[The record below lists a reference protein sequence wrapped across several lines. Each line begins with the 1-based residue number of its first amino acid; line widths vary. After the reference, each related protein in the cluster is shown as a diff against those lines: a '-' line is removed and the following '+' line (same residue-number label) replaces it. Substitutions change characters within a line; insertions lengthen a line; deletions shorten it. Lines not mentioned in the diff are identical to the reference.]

1 MQKYSA
7 KCYKFVSIF
16 GMRRTFNAFKR
27 VIIVILVSVVS
38 LYAGLYLL
46 LSIPFVQQKI
56 KSISVHELQNI
67 LHTELDIERISI
79 EPFNKVALHKLY
91 LKDLQGDTLL
101 YADRLSAGFEL
112 LPLLEKRLVFTT
124 IQFFGF
130 DIRLNRQT
138 PKDKLNFQFIADA
151 FLSKEREKREK
162 NIDLKI
168 RSILIRRGNL
178 SYDILSEPYH
188 PKGQFDKNHIRI
200 SNLLS
205 TLSIKALKTDSAN
218 IYLKRLSF
226 DESSGFKL
234 NELSFKA
241 VADSSRIAINQ
252 FNLALPNS
260 DVKIDSTFFDYSRVD
275 SLHHLADS
283 AYIYLNIDDS
293 PLILS
298 DLATFA
304 PALKRFEKP
313 INLHLNIDGSINHL
327 QMNSLRIRYTD
338 GISLTATG
346 NVDGIS
352 DPESAYIFGQISD
365 LYISPGG
372 LNTLIQSL
380 SSSSKEFPAAQN
392 LGYIRFRGDIS
403 GFFNNLVAYG
413 KIQTPRGNIH
423 SDLLLSYNFSKKIF
437 SYKGSIATELF
448 DLSNLFENK
457 NQFGKISFNLHI
469 DGNHPKN
476 GKINGAIEGEIGKIH
491 FKRYPYENIRLNGH
505 YSNTAYDGWL
515 EIDDP
520 NGKLSMYGIID
531 LQDKTPIFKFTAR
544 GENIKVHELKLTP
557 KYADSSLSFG
567 INANFVGN
575 SFDTAEGELSLD
587 STSFVNGD
595 KQFFLEKF
603 SIVAKNAGTPQ
614 SLQINSDILHGEIS
628 GQYSFKTLY
637 KSFLELLRP
646 CIPSLVKTEQEEAY
660 TNNKFQFHLS
670 FNNTEPISSAL
681 ELPVSFGEEGSIDGF
696 FDSEGQK
703 FRVNTVLPEFSIKR
717 SRFESS
723 QLVVE
728 KTDDRIHLQMHT
740 NGLNRKNQ
748 YILLS
753 LNADAQGDSL
763 NTQFNWSNIAEA
775 TFSGKVSA
783 TTHFLP
789 GTDEHPLNM
798 DIAIHPTKLILN
810 DTIWNLNPAKIE
822 IDTGIV
828 SIKNFEIRR
837 DSQYLSIN
845 GRASKTDQD
854 SVKLT
859 LNDIDLDYIFGS
871 LNIKNVTFGGRATG
885 DFIATNFSDIPI
897 MSTEKFEVKNFSY
910 NDAPIGDL
918 NLFSRWDNEN
928 KGILLQGK
936 ISQPDVPDTQIKGH
950 IFPTGDSLSLYFDTH
965 KLNLAFM
972 QPFVSK
978 IMQNF
983 EGDAYGKIHF
993 FGHFKALN
1001 VVGDAWLQN
1010 LRFGIE
1016 YLNTAY
1022 WLSDS
1027 IHLRPTSI
1035 YFNNVQ
1041 LNDAENHTAQVTGVL
1056 NHSHFKN
1063 MDYNIQINNA
1073 RNLLVFN
1080 ITEQQN
1086 PIYYGRIYGTGV
1098 GTIRGD
1104 MSRTNIDVN
1113 MSTNENS
1120 KFTFALSDNE
1130 TASDY
1135 QFITFVD
1142 RRQLLAERK
1151 DSTENRRPRPTSIP
1165 GAATKSAEK
1174 SLNINLQVDVSPQ
1187 STLYLIMDPD
1197 TGDEIKANGSGS
1209 LRIEYDRLSD
1219 LKLYG
1224 TYTLEKGNYNFSL
1237 QDVISREF
1245 AIQSGSSVTFRGNP
1259 KAADL
1264 SISASYTVTA
1274 NLQDLDESFADDKEL
1289 TRTNIPVQTI
1299 LSVNGDLQRPELAF
1313 DIQLP
1318 SLSQDI
1324 ERRVKNIISTDDMMN
1339 RQIIYLLAL
1348 GKFYTPDYMNVGQN
1362 RSNELASVASS
1373 TLSSQLNNL
1382 LSQISDNWNIGTNI
1396 RSDKG
1401 DFSDVEFELAL
1412 SSQLLNNRLIFNGNF
1427 GYRDNQINDNLFIG
1441 DFDLE
1446 YLLSKSGNLRLK
1458 AYNHYNDKNYY
1469 IKSALTTQGVGVI
1482 FKRDFV
1488 RFSDLF
1494 YRIRNQI
1501 NRIRKKRLNKKQ
1513 LETLSIPR
1521 EQESEPLIPETE
1533 VTDSSPI

>member
-7 KCYKFVSIF
+7 KCYKFVSTF
-16 GMRRTFNAFKR
+16 GMKKIFNALKR
-27 VIIVILVSVVS
+27 FITIILVTALC
-38 LYAGLYLL
+38 LYSGLYLL

-56 KSISVHELQNI
+56 KNISVHELKNI
-67 LHTELDIERISI
+67 LHTELDIDRVSI
-79 EPFNKVALHKLY
+79 QPFSKITLHKLY
-91 LKDLQGDTLL
+91 LKDLKGDTLL
-101 YADRLSAGFEL
+101 YSDKLSAGFEI
-112 LPLLEKRLVFTT
+112 LPLLDKKLVFTT

-130 DIRLNRQT
+130 DIHINRET
-138 PKDKLNFQFIADA
+138 HEDKLNFQFIADA
-151 FLSKEREKREK
+151 FRSEKPK
-162 NIDLKI
+162 KDNNINLKI
-168 RSILIRRGNL
+168 KSILIRRGNL
-178 SYDILSEPYH
+178 SYDVLSEPYNA
-188 PKGQFDKNHIRI
+188 KDKFDKNHIRI
-200 SNLLS
+200 TNLLS
-205 TLSIKALKTDSAN
+205 TLSIKALKKDSAN

-234 NELSFKA
+234 NKLSFKA
-241 VADSSRIAINQ
+241 ISDSNKIAINQ
-252 FNLALPNS
+252 FNLEMPNS
-260 DVKIDSTFFDYSRVD
+260 DLKIDSTFFDYSRVD

-283 AYIYLNIDDS
+283 AYIYLNIEDS
-293 PLILS
+293 KLRPS
-298 DLATFA
+298 DLSAFA
-304 PALKRFEKP
+304 PTLKKFEKP
-313 INLHLNIDGSINHL
+313 LNIHLNINGSINHL
-327 QMNSLRIRYTD
+327 QMNSLRLHYTD
-338 GISLTATG
+338 GISLTAEG

-352 DPESAYIFGQISD
+352 TPEKAYIFGRVTD
-365 LYISPGG
+365 LYVSSEG
-372 LNTLIQSL
+372 L
-380 SSSSKEFPAAQN
+380 SSIVNSSSTSKKN
-392 LGYIRFRGDIS
+392 LSVIEKLGTIRFKGDIS

-423 SDLLLSYNFSKKIF
+423 SDLLLSNNFSKKVF
-437 SYKGSIATELF
+437 SYKGVISTELF

-457 NQFGKISFNLHI
+457 NQLGKISFNLKV
-469 DGNHPKN
+469 DGNHPQN
-476 GKINGAIEGEIGKIH
+476 GKVNGSIEGEIGKIH

-515 EIDDP
+515 EVDDP

-531 LQDKTPIFKFTAR
+531 LLNKVPVFKFTAQ
-544 GENIKVHELKLTP
+544 GKNIKVHELKLTP

-587 STSFVNGD
+587 STTFVNGD
-595 KQFFLEKF
+595 NQFFLDKF
-603 SIVAKNAGTPQ
+603 SIIAKNTNTPQ
-614 SLQINSDILHGEIS
+614 SIQIKSDILNGHIYGE
-628 GQYSFKTLY
+628 YSFKTLY
-637 KSFLELLRP
+637 KSFIEVLSS
-646 CIPSLVKTEQEEAY
+646 CIPALIKSGKEE
-660 TNNKFQFHLS
+660 TITDNNFQFHFA
-670 FNNTEPISSAL
+670 FNNTESISSAL
-681 ELPVSFGEEGSIDGF
+681 ELPVSFGEEGHIDGF
-696 FDSEGQK
+696 FNSKEKQFK
-703 FRVNTVLPEFSIKR
+703 LNTLFPEFSIKK
-717 SRFESS
+717 SRFESG

-728 KTDDRIHLQMHT
+728 KIDDHIRMQMHT
-740 NGLNRKNQ
+740 NSLNRKNQ

-753 LNADAQGDSL
+753 LDADARADSL
-763 NTQFNWSNIAEA
+763 NTQLNWSNMAAA
-775 TFSGKVSA
+775 TFSGKIST
-783 TTHFLP
+783 TTHFSEGKGDYP
-789 GTDEHPLNM
+789 PSMNIDV
-798 DIAIHPTKLILN
+798 HPTKLIFN
-810 DTIWNLNPAKIE
+810 DTIWNLNPAKIA
-822 IDTGIV
+822 IDSGKV
-828 SIKNFEIRR
+828 FVKDFEIRR

-845 GRASKTDQD
+845 GTASKTEED
-854 SVKLT
+854 SIKLK

-871 LNIKNVTFGGRATG
+871 LNKKNITFGGRATG
-885 DFIATNFSDIPI
+885 DFIASNFSDIPI

-910 NDAPIGDL
+910 NDALMGDL
-918 NLFSRWDNEN
+918 SLFSKWDKEN

-936 ISQPDVPDTQIKGH
+936 IAQPGIPDTQINGH
-950 IFPTGDSLSLYFDTH
+950 IFPTDDSLSLYFDSH

-972 QPFVSK
+972 QPFVSS
-978 IMQNF
+978 IMQDFGGN
-983 EGDAYGKIHF
+983 AYGKVHF
-993 FGHFKALN
+993 FGKFKALN

-1016 YLNTAY
+1016 YLNTSY

-1027 IHLRPTSI
+1027 IHLTPTSI
-1035 YFNNVQ
+1035 YFNNIQ
-1041 LNDAENHTAQVTGVL
+1041 LNDPENHTAQVTGIL
-1056 NHSHFKN
+1056 HHKHFKDMN
-1063 MDYNIQINNA
+1063 YNIQINNA

-1086 PIYYGRIYGTGV
+1086 PIYSGRIYGTGV
-1098 GTIRGD
+1098 GTIYGD
-1104 MSRTNIDVN
+1104 MSKTNIDVN

-1120 KFTFALSDNE
+1120 RFTFALSDNE

-1135 QFITFVD
+1135 QFITFVN
-1142 RRQLLAERK
+1142 RRQLLAEKK
-1151 DSTENRRPRPTSIP
+1151 DSTDNRRYNYAIAPNIT
-1165 GAATKSAEK
+1165 TKK
-1174 SLNINLQVDVSPQ
+1174 SGNQLNINLQVDVSPQ
-1187 STLYLIMDPD
+1187 STMYLIMDPN
-1197 TGDEIKANGSGS
+1197 TGDMIKANGTGS
-1209 LRIEYDRLSD
+1209 LRLEYDKFAD

-1237 QDVISREF
+1237 QDVITREF
-1245 AIQSGSSVTFRGNP
+1245 SIQSGSSVTFRGDP
-1259 KAADL
+1259 MAADL
-1264 SISASYTVTA
+1264 SISAGYTVTA
-1274 NLQDLDESFADDKEL
+1274 NLRDLDESFADDKEL
-1289 TRTNIPVQTI
+1289 TRTNVPVQTV

-1362 RSNELASVASS
+1362 RNNELASVASS

-1427 GYRDNQINDNLFIG
+1427 GYRDNPMSNNQFIG

-1494 YRIRNQI
+1494 YRIRN
-1501 NRIRKKRLNKKQ
+1501 RIEKNRKKRLNKKL

-1521 EQESEPLIPETE
+1521 EQQPAPLDEKE
-1533 VTDSSPI
+1533 VTGDSPI